1 MYAFKDLSSAI
12 LALLR
17 LRDISPFEEI
27 HPKLIRVS
35 LDIAKSILTLVILAG
50 PLIMSCIT

>member
-17 LRDISPFEEI
+17 LRDISPFEET